1 LALPGGAFPTLNLGP
16 CKSPKISISLPLCA
30 PARLILGMTSSK
42 APTCLCE
49 ELSLMTSTPA
59 LMRFSKP
66 SPDHVEGPSVAT
78 ILVRRGDGFD
88 WVETF
93 HFKVSMCAV
102 GYVCTCV

>member
-1 LALPGGAFPTLNLGP
+1 
-16 CKSPKISISLPLCA
+16 
-30 PARLILGMTSSK
+30 
-42 APTCLCE
+42 
-49 ELSLMTSTPA
+49 MTSTPA